1 MLENS
6 LWTHSEFTAELELPC
21 LAPCP
26 DVMLVG
32 TTTEISK
39 TQSVLLP
46 VFQVRKFSPK
56 YSAENFSAGIAKVKG
71 GGKKKNLIYS
81 NPGRHQW
88 NDVLSLLS
96 HFLSI
101 KLSLHTTT
109 LFSFRSLLFRSCIM
123 LVITRILKH
132 TWKLKENTGKMSVC
146 KS

>member
-1 MLENS
+1 MLQ
-6 LWTHSEFTAELELPC
+6 LQCARKLTMVFTAELELPC

-71 GGKKKNLIYS
+71 GGKKTKNNLIYS
-81 NPGRHQW
+81 NPGRHQR

-101 KLSLHTTT
+101 KLSLHTTM
-109 LFSFRSLLFRSCIM
+109 LFVFCSLLFRSCIM

-132 TWKLKENTGKMSVC
+132 T
-146 KS
+146 